1 MECHQCGACC
11 TEISIST
18 KYAGHPDGKPA
29 GERCIWHNSVDNLCN
44 IFGYPERPTICSSF
58 QADLDICG
66 TNKQEATQRI
76 RWYEK
81 QTQPE

>member
-29 GERCIWHNSVDNLCN
+29 GIRCKWLDDTNKCVLFRSPD
-44 IFGYPERPTICSSF
+44 RPDICSAF
-58 QADLDICG
+58 QADMDICG

>member
-11 TEISIST
+11 TEISISSRIPMMP
-18 KYAGHPDGKPA
+18 KGKPA
-29 GERCIWHNSVDNLCN
+29 GTKCYWLEPNNLCGL
-44 IFGYPERPTICSSF
+44 FGSPSRPDICSAF
-58 QADLDICG
+58 QADMDICG